1 MKFGVNQYG
10 INYFIVKRNEFFCTY
25 YSGGYN
31 IEVTIKDVVLS
42 YIESLTLADLIKF
55 KSKQNTKR
63 IDI

>member
-25 YSGGYN
+25 YSGGLN

-42 YIESLTLADLIKF
+42 YIERLTINDLLKYNNEVINK
-55 KSKQNTKR
+55 
-63 IDI
+63 

>member
-25 YSGGYN
+25 YSEGLN

-42 YIESLTLADLIKF
+42 YIERLTINDLLKYNNEVINK
-55 KSKQNTKR
+55 
-63 IDI
+63 